1 MTADDQKPP
10 ERKKRRKMSRS
21 ILLAARHG
29 GRRRSKEGKGQDG
42 KKADQARPDRSDET
56 ITLGEILEDLGE
68 RSFGWCLFVFTL
80 ISLLPLPIGSNMLTA
95 LPVIWVAGQMAA
107 GYRHIHLPRIMTDRA
122 FKRRSVRATIHR
134 FRFLLRPLERI
145 AHPRRPEFFTPSRE
159 RLIGIAL
166 LIFSLALFL
175 PIPLSGYGPAIAIF
189 ISSLGLVERDGVV
202 LMIGLAVGVLAVVIT
217 IVMALLILFGVH
229 SLGAPA
235 PL

>member
-29 GRRRSKEGKGQDG
+29 GRRRQDG
-42 KKADQARPDRSDET
+42 AGKNGENPDQARPDRSEET

-107 GYRHIHLPRIMTDRA
+107 GYHHIHLPRIMTDRA

-145 AHPRRPEFFTPSRE
+145 AHPRRPELFTPSRE
-159 RLIGIAL
+159 ERLSATNTEHIPKLRAVQRRRHAPRAPAVRRRAAAPGHL
-166 LIFSLALFL
+166 HLFSG
-175 PIPLSGYGPAIAIF
+175 PGPALACV
-189 ISSLGLVERDGVV
+189 GLQAY
-202 LMIGLAVGVLAVVIT
+202 L
-217 IVMALLILFGVH
+217 
-229 SLGAPA
+229 
-235 PL
+235 

>member
-29 GRRRSKEGKGQDG
+29 GRRQLDGAGKNG
-42 KKADQARPDRSDET
+42 KNPDQARPDRSEET

-107 GYRHIHLPRIMTDRA
+107 GYHHIHLPRIMTDRA

-159 RLIGIAL
+159 RLVGIAL

-202 LMIGLAVGVLAVVIT
+202 LMIGLAAGVLAVVIT

-235 PL
+235 PV